1 MPELDAVV
9 VGSGPNGMAAA
20 IALAREGLAVE
31 VLEGADTPG
40 GGMRTAELTTAGFLH
55 DVCSAVHPLTVA
67 SPFLRR
73 LPLGAHG
80 LAWVDPP
87 VPLAHPFDDGPAA
100 LLRRSVEETAAGL
113 GPDREGYRRLMVPLV
128 EAWEPLFRDLLGPL
142 RPPRHPLLLLRFGLR
157 ALPPAESLW
166 RAAFSGEA
174 ARGLLAGL
182 AAHAILPLDRSPT
195 SAVALVLG
203 VAGHAVGWPM
213 PREGAR
219 SIAAALAAHL
229 GELGGEVRTG
239 CPVASLGELPPARA
253 TLLSVT
259 PRQLLEIGGS
269 SLPPWYRRKLSRYRY
284 GPGAFKVDWAL
295 SDPIPWKDASCAR
308 AGTLHLGGRAEEVA
322 AAEAEVWHGRHP
334 QRPFVLL
341 AQPSL
346 FDDRRAPAGAHTAW
360 AYCHVPNGSTVDL
373 TRRVEAQVER
383 FAPGFRDCVLAR
395 HAMSAA
401 ALERHNPNCV
411 GGDIGGG
418 SQELGQLF
426 ARPVARAVPYAT
438 PVPGLYLCSASTPP
452 GGGVHGMCG
461 YHAARAALRRRFGI
475 RASVP

>member
-1 MPELDAVV
+1 MGAVDAVV

-20 IALAREGLAVE
+20 IALAREGLSVE

-40 GGMRTAELTTAGFLH
+40 GGTRTAELTLTGFLH

-67 SPFLRR
+67 SPFLRQ
-73 LPLGAHG
+73 LPLGARG
-80 LAWVDPP
+80 LDWVHPP
-87 VPLAHPFDDGPAA
+87 VPLAHPFDEGPAA
-100 LLRRSVEETAAGL
+100 LLRRSVRETAEGL
-113 GPDREGYRRLMVPLV
+113 GPDGKAYARLVVPLV

-142 RPPRHPLLLLRFGLR
+142 RPPRHPLLLIRFGVR
-157 ALPPAESLW
+157 ALPPAEILW
-166 RAAFSGEA
+166 RAAFNGEP

-182 AAHAILPLDRSPT
+182 AAHAMLPLDRSPT

-213 PREGAR
+213 PRAGAG
-219 SIAAALAAHL
+219 SIARALASHL

-239 CPVASLGELPPARA
+239 RPVGSLADLPPARA
-253 TLLSVT
+253 ALLAVT

-269 SLPPWYRRKLSRYRY
+269 GLPSWYRRKLSRYRY

-295 SDPIPWKDASCAR
+295 SEPIPWKDPSCAR

-322 AAEAEVWHGRHP
+322 ASERAVWEGRHP
-334 QRPFVLL
+334 ERPFVLL

-346 FDDRRAPAGAHTAW
+346 FDDRRAPPGAHTAW
-360 AYCHVPNGSTVDL
+360 AYCHVPNGSTVDMTGRL
-373 TRRVEAQVER
+373 EAQVER
-383 FAPGFRDCVLAR
+383 FAPGFRDCILAR
-395 HAMSAA
+395 HVMSPR

-411 GGDIGGG
+411 GGDINGG

-438 PVPGLYLCSASTPP
+438 PVPWLYLCSSSTPP

-461 YHAARAALRRRFGI
+461 YHAARVVLRRRFGI
-475 RASVP
+475 RASLA